1 MAKSGGEHTL
11 GPHVVGLRVVV
22 RRVLRNETG
31 PSGGPAMT
39 DLLGICESWDVSSTS
54 IRAEDGT
61 LTTIALA
68 DIVSGKPVPPRP
80 SRFARLSADEVED
93 RARAFFIPVET
104 GELGDWVLRFTGGD
118 SARPNSLLPVGDPG
132 TDADTAIARTIEFY
146 AARGRDPVAQVVVG
160 SPIQVELEA
169 RGWTVLRPGEA
180 DCDVMLAGT
189 ASVRRAL
196 AGIDTSSVT
205 HADHITRDWL
215 AGNDRALA
223 NYDAVAA
230 SLALAHATFA
240 TIDEDGA
247 QRAHGRISVE
257 RDWGFVADLMVATD
271 HRRHGYGRTMM
282 AGLTEWA
289 AEAGASVLLL
299 QVLADNEPAQQLY
312 AELGFER
319 HHSYRHLTLVRGR

>member
-1 MAKSGGEHTL
+1 MAKSGGQHTL

-22 RRVLRNETG
+22 RRVLPGLTG

-39 DLLGICESWDVSSTS
+39 DLLGICESWDATSTS

-80 SRFARLSADEVED
+80 SRFTRMSADEVED
-93 RARAFFIPVET
+93 RARAFFVPAET
-104 GELGDWVLRFTGGD
+104 EQIGDWVLRFTGG
-118 SARPNSLLPVGDPG
+118 SNARPNSLLPVGDPG
-132 TDADTAIARTIEFY
+132 TDLDAALARTLEFY
-146 AARGRDPVAQVVVG
+146 AARDRDPVAQVVVG

-180 DCDVMLAGT
+180 DTDVMLAGT
-189 ASVRRAL
+189 ATVRRAL
-196 AGIDTSSVT
+196 AGIDPSPVT
-205 HADHITRDWL
+205 HAERITRAWL

-230 SLALAHATFA
+230 SLALAHASFA
-240 TIDEDGA
+240 TIDEHGI
-247 QRAHGRISVE
+247 QRAHGRVSVE
-257 RDWGFVADLMVATD
+257 RDWAFVADLMVDAD
-271 HRRHGYGRTMM
+271 QRRRGFGRTMM

-312 AELGFER
+312 AQLGFER
-319 HHSYRHLTLVRGR
+319 HHGYRYLTSIRAR

>member
-39 DLLGICESWDVSSTS
+39 DLLGICESWDATTTS

-80 SRFARLSADEVED
+80 SRFSRLSADEVED

-104 GELGDWVLRFTGGD
+104 EELGDWVLRFTGGIN
-118 SARPNSLLPVGDPG
+118 ARPNSLLPVGDPG
-132 TDADTAIARTIEFY
+132 MSLDDALERTVEFY
-146 AARGRDPVAQVVVG
+146 AARDRDAVAQVVVG
-160 SPIQVELEA
+160 SRIQVELEA
-169 RGWTVLRPGEA
+169 RGWTVLDSHQA
-180 DCDVMLAGT
+180 DNDVLLAGT
-189 ASVRRAL
+189 ATVRRAL
-196 AGIDTSSVT
+196 SGVDTSSLT
-205 HADHITRDWL
+205 HADQVSRAWL

-223 NYDAVAA
+223 NYDTVAA
-230 SLALAHATFA
+230 SLALPHATFA

-289 AEAGASVLLL
+289 AEAGATVLLL

-319 HHSYRHLTLVRGR
+319 HHSYRHLTRTR